1 MFILGGILLL
11 IIGVLMFCFPDAV
24 YSITELWKS
33 DYSGKPSDAYTPMR
47 WANAEPLP
55 PSRALMMKSILSA
68 SVMAIVLCSLL
79 CRF

>member
-33 DYSGKPSDAYTPMR
+33 DCSGEPSDAYKVHIR
-47 WANAEPLP
+47 I
-55 PSRALMMKSILSA
+55 KSVVVLS
-68 SVMAIVLCSLL
+68 VGIFFIVAH
-79 CRF
+79 FFIP

>member
-33 DYSGKPSDAYTPMR
+33 DYSGEPSDAYKVHIR
-47 WANAEPLP
+47 I
-55 PSRALMMKSILSA
+55 KSIVVLS
-68 SVMAIVLCSLL
+68 VGIFFIVAHI
-79 CRF
+79 

>member
-33 DYSGKPSDAYTPMR
+33 DYSGKPSDAYKVHIR
-47 WANAEPLP
+47 I
-55 PSRALMMKSILSA
+55 KSVGVLS
-68 SVMAIVLCSLL
+68 VGIFFIVAH
-79 CRF
+79 FFIP

>member
-33 DYSGKPSDAYTPMR
+33 DYSSGPSDSYKVHIR
-47 WANAEPLP
+47 I
-55 PSRALMMKSILSA
+55 KSVVVLFMGIFF
-68 SVMAIVLCSLL
+68 IVAH
-79 CRF
+79 FFIP

>member
-33 DYSGKPSDAYTPMR
+33 DYSGEPSDAYKVHIR
-47 WANAEPLP
+47 I
-55 PSRALMMKSILSA
+55 KSVVFLFLGIFF
-68 SVMAIVLCSLL
+68 IVAHFLIP
-79 CRF
+79 

>member
-33 DYSGKPSDAYTPMR
+33 EYSGEPSDAYKVHIR
-47 WANAEPLP
+47 I
-55 PSRALMMKSILSA
+55 KSVVVLFSG
-68 SVMAIVLCSLL
+68 IVLLVANFL
-79 CRF
+79 FL